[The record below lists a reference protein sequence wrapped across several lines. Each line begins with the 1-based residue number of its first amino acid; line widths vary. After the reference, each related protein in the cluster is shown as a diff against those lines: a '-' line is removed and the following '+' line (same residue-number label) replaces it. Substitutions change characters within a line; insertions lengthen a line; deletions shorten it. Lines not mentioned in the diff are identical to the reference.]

1 MAGYDRKMIIVSVMY
16 PAGEGKTFDMDYYLQ
31 THIPL
36 VQGYCGDAL
45 KSVTVDKGLSGPLPG
60 SPAMYMVIGRLSFE
74 TFDAFMSIM
83 KKNAAE
89 IMGDIP
95 NFTNASPVI
104 QISEAV
110 PLS

>member
-1 MAGYDRKMIIVSVMY
+1 MIIVSVMY
-16 PAGEGKTFDMDYYLQ
+16 PAGEGKTFDMDYYLK

-45 KSVTVDKGLSGPLPG
+45 QSATVDKGISGPLPG
-60 SPAMYMVIGRLSFE
+60 SPATYMVVCRLNFE
-74 TFDAFMSIM
+74 SLEAFMSIM

-104 QISEAV
+104 QISDAV